1 MPAPWRRTRAR
12 QAGLRAVRRR
22 YRAVWLGL
30 VIGIAAGLG
39 SIAFHEL
46 IRFATDHLL
55 GSIAA
60 YHPPEPLGE
69 GGSPASGP
77 ERAWALPIVIALGGL
92 ASGLLTTFLAPE
104 AAGHGT
110 DNAIRAFHWRSGR
123 VPWHVVPIKLVA
135 SAVTIGSGGAAG
147 PEGPNAQIGAGFGSV
162 IADRLGLEPA
172 ERRRAM
178 AAGIG
183 AGIGAIFRAPL
194 GGAMMAAEVLY
205 RHDLEA
211 DVILI
216 SLISS
221 ITAYAIFG
229 SYTDFEPIFGGAAG
243 FDFSRPSELPYYAIL
258 GLLAGLVG
266 LLFARGFS
274 ATEARFERL
283 PLPAWA
289 RPALGGLLVGLI
301 GIAAPE
307 AIHIGY
313 GWVQQGFTPEGI
325 MAFSPW
331 LLLALPFLRIVTTS
345 LTVGSGGSGGIFG
358 PGMVIGGML
367 GAAYWRLGHELPGFP
382 QEPGP
387 VVIIGMTAMFG
398 AIAHVPLAMLLMVA
412 EMTGNLSLLAP
423 AMAAVAVATL
433 VVGDETIY
441 RQQLPTRA
449 DSPAHRHRFAFPL
462 LSALPARQAA
472 IPLVELDPFESC
484 QAAAARL
491 REAGASYAT
500 TRLEHGRL
508 GEVTLPR
515 LEEGGNE
522 PVSARATP
530 LPTAV
535 DADWPLDRALDTL
548 AEHERRWLP
557 VVDGS
562 PTHRRL
568 LGQIDT
574 RALLRSYRRAA
585 ASQVRP
591 LGTIADNLEALDG
604 VLPAGSPLAFRRL
617 ADVAFPPGARVAAVQ
632 RDGETLLPRGE
643 LILLPG
649 DRVTVTYIPRARA
662 TVLALFEDGPPPP
675 QSRA

>member
-1 MPAPWRRTRAR
+1 MPAPWRRPRGRPRLGDAR
-12 QAGLRAVRRR
+12 LR
-22 YRAVWLGL
+22 YRAVWLGI
-30 VIGIAAGLG
+30 VIGIAAGFG

-46 IRFATDHLL
+46 IGFATEHLL
-55 GSIAA
+55 GGIAA
-60 YHPPEPLGE
+60 YHPPEPLGD

-77 ERAWALPIVIALGGL
+77 GRAWALPIVIALGGL

-110 DNAIRAFHWRSGR
+110 DNAIRAFHWNSGR
-123 VPWHVVPIKLVA
+123 VRWQVVPVKLLS
-135 SAVTIGSGGAAG
+135 SAVTIGAGGAAG
-147 PEGPNAQIGAGFGSV
+147 PEGPNAQIGAGFGSA

-205 RHDLEA
+205 KHDLEA

-229 SYTDFEPIFGGAAG
+229 SFTDFAPIFGGAGG
-243 FDFSRPSELPYYAIL
+243 FSFSHPYELPYYAIL
-258 GLLAGLVG
+258 GLLAGVVG
-266 LLFARGFS
+266 VLFARTFY

-283 PLPAWA
+283 PLPVWA

-307 AIHIGY
+307 AIHVGY

-325 MAFSPW
+325 FAFSPW

-367 GAAYWRLGHELPGFP
+367 GAAYWRVGHELPGFP

-398 AIAHVPLAMLLMVA
+398 AIARVPLAMLLMVA

-423 AMAAVAVATL
+423 AMAAVAVGTL
-433 VVGDETIY
+433 VVGEETIY

-472 IPLVELDPFESC
+472 IPLVELDPGEPCAS
-484 QAAAARL
+484 AAARL
-491 REAGASYAT
+491 KEAGARYAI
-500 TRLEHGRL
+500 TRLDDGRL
-508 GEVTLPR
+508 AEIALAR
-515 LEEGGNE
+515 LEDGGSD
-522 PVSARATP
+522 PVAARAAP
-530 LPTAV
+530 LPATV
-535 DADWPLDRALDTL
+535 DADWPLDRALDIL

-557 VVDGS
+557 VVDSGA
-562 PTHRRL
+562 PGRPV

-574 RALLRSYRRAA
+574 RTLVRSYRRAA

-591 LGTIADNLEALDG
+591 LGPIAENLEALDG
-604 VLPAGSPLAFRRL
+604 VLPAGSPLAFHRL
-617 ADVAFPPGARVAAVQ
+617 AEVSFPAGARVAAVQ
-632 RDGETLLPRGE
+632 RDGETLIPRGE

-649 DRVTVTYIPRARA
+649 DRVTVTFLPRVRA
-662 TVLALFEDGPPPP
+662 AVLALFEEGPAAP
-675 QSRA
+675 QSRP